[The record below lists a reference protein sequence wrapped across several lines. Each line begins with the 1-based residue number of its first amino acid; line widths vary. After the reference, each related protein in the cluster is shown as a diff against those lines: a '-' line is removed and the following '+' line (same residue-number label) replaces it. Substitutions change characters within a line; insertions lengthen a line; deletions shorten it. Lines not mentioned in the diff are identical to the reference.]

1 MSPHR
6 TPLSAVIL
14 TKDEEQHIERCIRS
28 LSFADEVVVV
38 DCGSADATREIA
50 RRCGA
55 RVVEQEWLGYAAQR
69 NAGAAAASHDWVLR
83 LDADEV
89 PSDALERSI
98 TTTLQAPMDP
108 RDGYVVERRN
118 DFLGVLLPN
127 ESRESKRR
135 AFVRLYH
142 RGHSRY
148 DPEQVVHEEVRV
160 PGRLLPLDGLLLHW
174 RGQDFTSI
182 AGVFVGYADLEA
194 EALERD
200 GVRATGPRMVGRALA
215 RFAWVYLA
223 KRHFRLGTRGLMYAS
238 LKAHSELLR
247 YGRLWERQNMD
258 GPVLDPPKE
267 LR

>member
-1 MSPHR
+1 
-6 TPLSAVIL
+6 
-14 TKDEEQHIERCIRS
+14 
-28 LSFADEVVVV
+28 
-38 DCGSADATREIA
+38 
-50 RRCGA
+50 
-55 RVVEQEWLGYAAQR
+55 
-69 NAGAAAASHDWVLR
+69 
-83 LDADEV
+83 
-89 PSDALERSI
+89 
-98 TTTLQAPMDP
+98 MDP

-148 DPEQVVHEEVRV
+148 DPEQLVHEEVRV
-160 PGRLLPLDGLLLHW
+160 PGRLLALDGVLLHW

-194 EALERD
+194 QALERD
-200 GVRATGPRMVGRALA
+200 GVRATWPRMVARTLA

-238 LKAHSELLR
+238 LKAHSEFLR

-258 GPVLDPPKE
+258 GPVLTPARAAVSGPQC
-267 LR
+267 R